1 MRKFNTILTAL
12 IMILF
17 LLHAVF
23 GAMELVGAGYNALKI
38 IARACFGLVVVHTII
53 GIKLTIDTLRVSRK
67 TGVSYFRENRLF
79 WARRISGLAVMI
91 LLCFHMFAFGKT
103 TGGVYQ
109 LRPFTTVKLI
119 AQIMLVLS
127 IALHVLTNI
136 RPALIAFGARGLKQH
151 AGDILIVLSVVLL
164 VFITA
169 FIIYYLR
176 WHAF

>member
-1 MRKFNTILTAL
+1 MRKFNAILTAL

-23 GAMELVGAGYNALKI
+23 GAMELVGAGYNALKV
-38 IARACFGLVVVHTII
+38 IARACFGLVVVHTVI

-79 WARRISGLAVMI
+79 WARRISGLAIMI

-109 LRPFTTVKLI
+109 LRPFTTVKLT
-119 AQIMLVLS
+119 AQILLVLS

-151 AGDILIVLSVVLL
+151 AGDILIVLSIVLL

>member
-1 MRKFNTILTAL
+1 MRKLNAILTAL

-23 GAMELVGAGYNALKI
+23 GATELVGAGYNGLKI
-38 IARACFGLVVVHTII
+38 AARACFVLIVVHTLI
-53 GIKLTIDTLRVSRK
+53 GIKLTVDTLCVSRK

-103 TGGVYQ
+103 TNGVFQ
-109 LRPFTTVKLI
+109 IKPFTTVKLI
-119 AQIMLVLS
+119 AQILLVLS

-136 RPALIAFGARGLKQH
+136 RPALISFGARGLKQH
-151 AGDILIVLSVVLL
+151 AGAILIVLSLVLL
-164 VFITA
+164 VFITT

-176 WHAF
+176 WQAF

>member
-1 MRKFNTILTAL
+1 MRKFNAILTAL
-12 IMILF
+12 IMVLF

-38 IARACFGLVVVHTII
+38 AARVCFVLVVVHTVI
-53 GIKLTIDTLRVSRK
+53 GIKLTVDTLRVSRK
-67 TGVSYFRENRLF
+67 TGVSYLRENRLF

-103 TGGVYQ
+103 TDGVFQ
-109 LRPFTTVKLI
+109 LKPFTTVKLT
-119 AQIMLVLS
+119 AQILLVLS

-136 RPALIAFGARGLKQH
+136 RPALIAFGARGLKRH
-151 AGDILIVLSVVLL
+151 TGDILIVLSIVLL

-169 FIIYYLR
+169 FIIYYLH
-176 WHAF
+176 WHSF